1 LFPFDEYS
9 TFEEAHVPTIHKS
22 DVLYFNKY
30 SDCGNGVMELIS
42 VVYNAADSTGDILNY
57 VNIPWGNDGDKIGDD
72 SDGDDGNDG
81 DKIVVEVVFIK

>member
-1 LFPFDEYS
+1 
-9 TFEEAHVPTIHKS
+9 
-22 DVLYFNKY
+22 
-30 SDCGNGVMELIS
+30 MELIS